1 MSTEIIVAVLSLAGV
16 LGAAIIAWLGRRDE
30 TPAQA
35 SETLITGQATRSDKL
50 ETRLDSVEAD
60 LRATRVELQEI
71 QSHAGELRD
80 ALRRALAW
88 IAEALEHLASPGSI
102 APPHPPD
109 LESWQAL
116 VDSPPRARNPPGGGS
131 AG

>member
-1 MSTEIIVAVLSLAGV
+1 MSAEIIVAVLSLAGV
-16 LGAAIIAWLGRRDE
+16 LGAAIIAWMGRRDE
-30 TPAQA
+30 TTANA
-35 SETLITGQATRSDKL
+35 SETLITGQATRIDKL

-71 QSHAGELRD
+71 QSHAGDLRD

-102 APPHPPD
+102 APPRPPD
-109 LESWQAL
+109 MEAWQAL
-116 VDSPPRARNPPGGGS
+116 IDSPPRARNPPPN
-131 AG
+131 